1 MPGLYSKLI
10 RPIHFAGD
18 VVLTNVAFLVAYY
31 YAFGSFHEFYTE
43 NYHFLLLASNVSW
56 LISAYVLGVYQL
68 YRVTGFVGIFLQ
80 SIRTLLFYFLLMV
93 AFNGLA
99 TVFSF
104 SRMVILLST
113 GASTAMILSWRL
125 FLYFALRFY
134 RRSGY
139 NYRRVVIAGF
149 NDASVDLQNFFIKHP
164 EHGYRFMG
172 FFDEKSSDHPGFRGK
187 LHELEKYCIDE
198 EVDEIYCLSS
208 ELNNSQLDSL
218 IDFADKHFLRIK
230 LVPDML
236 GLKYKNF
243 KMDLYGYLPVVS
255 VRNIPLDSLTNKILK
270 RGFDIVFS
278 FLVCT
283 LLLSWLI
290 PLIALIIKI
299 DSRGPVF
306 FKQKRSGLNNK
317 EFWCYKFRSMRVNHD
332 AHSKQATKGDA
343 RITAVGEFL
352 RKSSLDEL
360 PQFFNVLIG
369 NMSVVG
375 PRPHMLKHTEEYSEL
390 IDKYMLR
397 HLIKPGIT
405 GLSQVMGF
413 RGATEDPHL
422 MRKRVKMDIYYIENW
437 NFWLD
442 LRIVIQT
449 VWGVFKGDDKA
460 F

>member
-1 MPGLYSKLI
+1 MPGLYSRLI
-10 RPIHFAGD
+10 RPIHLAGD
-18 VVLTNVAFLVAYY
+18 IILINACFFVAYWTQFNSFSLLNEDLYWVLILYYNLAWFVVAF
-31 YAFGSFHEFYTE
+31 
-43 NYHFLLLASNVSW
+43 FLK
-56 LISAYVLGVYQL
+56 VYQL
-68 YRVTGFVGIFLQ
+68 YRVTGFVGIVINLVRALAFY
-80 SIRTLLFYFLLMV
+80 LLLIV
-93 AFNGLA
+93 AFNGMVTMLGYSRL
-99 TVFSF
+99 FIIYSF
-104 SRMVILLST
+104 SLIS
-113 GASTAMILSWRL
+113 GMILIWRL
-125 FLYFALRFY
+125 ALYVLLRVY
-134 RRSGY
+134 RKSGY
-139 NYRRVVIAGF
+139 NYRRVIIAGY
-149 NDASVDLQNFFIKHP
+149 NEASQDLRDFFIKHP

-172 FFDEKSSDHPGFRGK
+172 FFDDHATQPGVQGGLK
-187 LHELEKYCIDE
+187 ELETFCLNND
-198 EVDEIYCLSS
+198 VDEIYCLSS
-208 ELNNSQLDSL
+208 KLSHDELDSL

-230 LVPDML
+230 LLPDML

-270 RGFDIVFS
+270 RGFDILFS

-283 LLLSWLI
+283 LILSWLI
-290 PLIALIIKI
+290 PLIAIII
-299 DSRGPVF
+299 RLDSRGPIF

-332 AHSKQATKGDA
+332 AHLKQATKGDA

-352 RKSSLDEL
+352 RKTSLDEL

-413 RGATEDPHL
+413 RGTTEDPHL

-437 NFWLD
+437 TFWLD
-442 LRIVIQT
+442 LRIIIQT
-449 VWGVFKGDDKA
+449 VWGIFKGDDNA